1 MIELGKREKGATAA
15 IVGVITVGGAGWLI
29 QHQRQQAQVADLK
42 PTFLDGTPAK
52 TAGLDGTA
60 NAAETPADGPEES
73 PAASPASEASPP
85 PKSDQIVV
93 FVSGAVKRPGVYTFK
108 PGDRIYNAVRAAGG
122 FKANAQQDAL
132 NQAETLRDADQI
144 YIPPRGKAP
153 SAGTVSVAADTGST
167 SRMRAEM
174 FRSTGSRRVSLP
186 PPTVTVRPLI
196 IQGMPPASAKGGSPA
211 AAAEPPRER
220 GRVLGKP
227 AVEAITVA
235 AQTSDPAPVDTS
247 VSDPPAG
254 GAETRTT
261 AEAPKSSGHSRGRS
275 GGGGGGASPKFKNP
289 GDGMVNIN
297 TAGLGE
303 LQKLPG
309 VGPSTAQKFIDYR
322 AQIGRFADLLQVQDI
337 KGIGPKKFA
346 KIRPFITL

>member
-1 MIELGKREKGATAA
+1 MIEFGKREAGAAAA
-15 IVGVITVGGAGWLI
+15 IVGVLVVGGAGWLI
-29 QHQRQQAQVADLK
+29 QHQRQEAQASDLK
-42 PTFLDGTPAK
+42 PTFADGTPAK
-52 TAGLDGTA
+52 TAGPDGTA
-60 NAAETPADGPEES
+60 NAAEIPTDAPEES
-73 PAASPASEASPP
+73 PAASPSPEASLSPK
-85 PKSDQIVV
+85 KSDEIVV

-144 YIPPRGKAP
+144 YIPPRGKATT
-153 SAGTVSVAADTGST
+153 GGNVSVAADTGGT
-167 SRMRAEM
+167 ARMRAEM
-174 FRSTGSRRVSLP
+174 FRTTGSRRVSLP

-196 IQGMPPASAKGGSPA
+196 IEGTTPSTAKDGSPTA
-211 AAAEPPRER
+211 TAEPLRER

-227 AVEAITVA
+227 PVAALTVA
-235 AQTSDPAPVDTS
+235 AQTSEPAPIDSS

-254 GAETRTT
+254 ADPITT
-261 AEAPKSSGHSRGRS
+261 AEPTKSSGHSRS
-275 GGGGGGASPKFKNP
+275 GSGGGASPKFKNP
-289 GDGMVNIN
+289 GDGIVNIN
-297 TAGLGE
+297 TAGPEE

-322 AQIGRFADLLQVQDI
+322 TQIGRFASVDQVQDI

-346 KIRPFITL
+346 KLRPFITL